1 MPFKNYGSVKG
12 LKLSSRS
19 RSTLKI
25 IDYKVDLANYLSSF
39 MITSPI
45 LEIFRT
51 KGGGVIN
58 TAQDIYEYHWDEF
71 GNAMASINPV
81 LRKQVYNLAKQEAL
95 YTYGQEQ
102 KFWKCVSEAAL

>member
-1 MPFKNYGSVKG
+1 MSYP
-12 LKLSSRS
+12 LS
-19 RSTLKI
+19 LI
-25 IDYKVDLANYLSSF
+25 H
-39 MITSPI
+39 
-45 LEIFRT
+45 
-51 KGGGVIN
+51 

-71 GNAMASINPV
+71 GNAMASITPV